1 MMVYLKRFLPFFVK
15 CCYFREEHRS
25 MLRYHA
31 ANYDAKIIQIGNVC
45 EDIENNNTRDKD
57 STLDE
62 KCDVIYYSS
71 NSKGIFAQVR
81 CINKHILLI
90 KCTTYRRNYL

>member
-1 MMVYLKRFLPFFVK
+1 
-15 CCYFREEHRS
+15 
-25 MLRYHA
+25 MLGYHA

-62 KCDVIYYSS
+62 KSDIIYYSS

-81 CINKHILLI
+81 CINERILLI
-90 KCTTYRRNYL
+90 RYTTYRRNYLQ